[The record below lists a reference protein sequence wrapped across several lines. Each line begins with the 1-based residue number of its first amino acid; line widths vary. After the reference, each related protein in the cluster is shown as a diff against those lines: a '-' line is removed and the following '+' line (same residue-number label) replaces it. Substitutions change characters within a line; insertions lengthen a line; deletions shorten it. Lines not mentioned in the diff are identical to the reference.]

1 MTAFNY
7 TVRNLTGEL
16 VKGSIDAETQDMVV
30 SKLREMDYFVVS
42 IDEIKES
49 KPLTLSKGGS
59 KSFSFFNR
67 IKIRDMVV
75 FTRQFATLISS
86 GMSLLESL
94 TVLEK
99 QTINP
104 KFSNIISEIRINVE
118 SGHSLSESMAK
129 YSNVFTD
136 IYISLIRAGEAGG
149 VLDKTMNDLAE
160 FLEKEEEIR
169 LKIRNK
175 TAYPKFVLG
184 FAVVITFVIIVFL
197 VPTFESIYEE
207 LGAQLPIITE
217 VIIYIGNLFKNI
229 YFYLILGVLIF
240 GGRYFF
246 KRAMRTPRGKYVMDN
261 IKINIPKF
269 GDMFKKMSLSRFAR
283 HFGVLLTTGV
293 PILSSLEISRGVA
306 GNVLV
311 DNAIDRI
318 RKGIREGENIAD
330 PMSKMTVFP
339 PMMIQMMA
347 IGEKTGT
354 LDEIAIK
361 IADFYDREVSNSI
374 DILVTILEPLMLLF
388 VAGVIGAI
396 VMSMY
401 LPMFN
406 IYQAM

>member
-1 MTAFNY
+1 
-7 TVRNLTGEL
+7 
-16 VKGSIDAETQDMVV
+16 MV
-30 SKLREMDYFVVS
+30 
-42 IDEIKES
+42 
-49 KPLTLSKGGS
+49 
-59 KSFSFFNR
+59 
-67 IKIRDMVV
+67 
-75 FTRQFATLISS
+75 
-86 GMSLLESL
+86 
-94 TVLEK
+94 
-99 QTINP
+99 
-104 KFSNIISEIRINVE
+104 
-118 SGHSLSESMAK
+118 
-129 YSNVFTD
+129 
-136 IYISLIRAGEAGG
+136 
-149 VLDKTMNDLAE
+149 
-160 FLEKEEEIR
+160 
-169 LKIRNK
+169 
-175 TAYPKFVLG
+175 
-184 FAVVITFVIIVFL
+184 
-197 VPTFESIYEE
+197 
-207 LGAQLPIITE
+207 
-217 VIIYIGNLFKNI
+217 
-229 YFYLILGVLIF
+229 
-240 GGRYFF
+240 
-246 KRAMRTPRGKYVMDN
+246 DN